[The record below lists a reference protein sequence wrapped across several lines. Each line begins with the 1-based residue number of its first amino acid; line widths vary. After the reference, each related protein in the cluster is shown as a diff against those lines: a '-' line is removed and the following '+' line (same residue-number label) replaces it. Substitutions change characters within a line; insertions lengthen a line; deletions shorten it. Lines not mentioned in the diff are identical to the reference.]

1 MDFSA
6 CVVTAVCLSISY
18 YLFFP
23 TKIAAAAHATASPS
37 HLVVSLLHIRR
48 EAAAD
53 WWLHAES
60 REPAA
65 LRGGT
70 RREMACSGGKT
81 RTEGREKS
89 EMQLLL
95 VVVAERNSKE
105 GNQIERGVKGSLT
118 VQVIMEYLIIYT
130 DPGSY
135 KGHTMLFSWAISRLS
150 WAQSCCIRAGSGA
163 APKCKFLFYLAGAPR
178 LVLDHDAA

>member
-89 EMQLLL
+89 EMQLL
-95 VVVAERNSKE
+95 VVVMAEKNSKE

-118 VQVIMEYLIIYT
+118 VQVIMEYLYRSGILQGAYHAFFM
-130 DPGSY
+130 
-135 KGHTMLFSWAISRLS
+135 GHQQAVVGAKLLHQGRLGRRAEVQVS
-150 WAQSCCIRAGSGA
+150 FLSCWCSTIGIG
-163 APKCKFLFYLAGAPR
+163 P
-178 LVLDHDAA
+178 

>member
-6 CVVTAVCLSISY
+6 CVVTAVCLSISN

-60 REPAA
+60 REPVLSAA
-65 LRGGT
+65 EREGRWLAVVEKQEQKGEKNRRCSCWWLLWQKKNR
-70 RREMACSGGKT
+70 RREIKS
-81 RTEGREKS
+81 REES
-89 EMQLLL
+89 RVRWQC
-95 VVVAERNSKE
+95 RS
-105 GNQIERGVKGSLT
+105 SWS
-118 VQVIMEYLIIYT
+118 IYT